1 MANLSHYIYSIYF
14 LAGDG
19 QPTAENTVAS
29 WKDGEMTVINL
40 KFLDGVQF

>member
-1 MANLSHYIYSIYF
+1 MANLSHYIYF
-14 LAGDG
+14 LTGDG